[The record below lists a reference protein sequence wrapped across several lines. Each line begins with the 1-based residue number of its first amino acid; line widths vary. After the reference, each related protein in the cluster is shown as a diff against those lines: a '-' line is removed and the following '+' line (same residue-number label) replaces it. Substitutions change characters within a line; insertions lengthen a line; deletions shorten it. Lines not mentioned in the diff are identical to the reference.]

1 MNIIAK
7 IGTYTLFLYT
17 LEYNHRLPASDFLDT
32 CLFCSATGDRRTD
45 LTDRR
50 KKKCDVHQSV
60 SSHVKLSRVLRENIK
75 CTHSRQFLA
84 RDYIVDLA
92 SQVCRFGPK
101 SR

>member
-50 KKKCDVHQSV
+50 KKMRRSV
-60 SSHVKLSRVLRENIK
+60 NP
-75 CTHSRQFLA
+75 
-84 RDYIVDLA
+84 
-92 SQVCRFGPK
+92 CRLIIM
-101 SR
+101 

>member
-50 KKKCDVHQSV
+50 KKK
-60 SSHVKLSRVLRENIK
+60 
-75 CTHSRQFLA
+75 
-84 RDYIVDLA
+84 
-92 SQVCRFGPK
+92 
-101 SR
+101 

>member
-50 KKKCDVHQSV
+50 KKKCDDPSIRVISCEVIKGVAREYKMHAFASV
-60 SSHVKLSRVLRENIK
+60 SRAGLN
-75 CTHSRQFLA
+75 
-84 RDYIVDLA
+84 
-92 SQVCRFGPK
+92 CRFGLA
-101 SR
+101 SL